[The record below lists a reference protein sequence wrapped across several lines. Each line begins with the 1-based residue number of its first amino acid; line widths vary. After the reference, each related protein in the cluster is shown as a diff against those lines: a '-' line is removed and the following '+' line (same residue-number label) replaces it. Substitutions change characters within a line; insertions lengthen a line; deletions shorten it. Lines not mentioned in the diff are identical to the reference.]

1 MSHVLHV
8 QCFSFPTAF
17 HKVPVDSLIFWEGFC
32 SRCSSLA
39 SWGLMG
45 VVEMTAVLLRRQ
57 CFVFFSVTLH
67 IVLTEAN
74 KASCLA
80 ALHQTSCDKRF
91 DIVFLEL
98 VLLCFA
104 ENQGIKFDANL
115 VRSLLG
121 SRPELRTGVDLFR
134 HRGRFLNRLVESG
147 DTCYKYMGC
156 ASGLAAGSVIHG
168 GEGLVGPYCGGW
180 QLNAMGLEESRPD
193 TLQSTGD
200 LTEQQAEGEPH
211 RFLAAEGDQVC
222 GDAIHKAR
230 GVVGQLQQ
238 STVPHGG

>member
-1 MSHVLHV
+1 MLLLPHGLS
-8 QCFSFPTAF
+8 QSARGFSDFL
-17 HKVPVDSLIFWEGFC
+17 KGFC

-45 VVEMTAVLLRRQ
+45 VFEMTALLLRRQ
-57 CFVFFSVTLH
+57 CFAFFSVRLH

-121 SRPELRTGVDLFR
+121 SRPELRTIVDLFC
-134 HRGRFLNRLVESG
+134 HRGRFLNRLIESG
-147 DTCYKYMGC
+147 DTCHKYMGC
-156 ASGLAAGSVIHG
+156 TSGLAAGSVIHG
-168 GEGLVGPYCGGW
+168 GEGLVGPYCAGW
-180 QLNAMGLEESRPD
+180 QLNARGPGREAPGHTAVYGGFDRAAGKKVSRTVSWRLKEIRFAGCHPQGAWCCL
-193 TLQSTGD
+193 TAATIHSSTMR
-200 LTEQQAEGEPH
+200 LN
-211 RFLAAEGDQVC
+211 
-222 GDAIHKAR
+222 
-230 GVVGQLQQ
+230 VV
-238 STVPHGG
+238 TR